1 MDINVNWIAII
12 LAAVST
18 MVVGSIWYSPKMF
31 YKQWARLAN
40 VKHDPNFT
48 TNKAIILYGQAFLTS
63 VVTAIVL
70 AYAIAAFH
78 LVSDD
83 SYLLDA
89 IFVGAVLWV
98 GFVAARFHM
107 HDLFEGRRKKLT
119 LLNTTHELVTIIV
132 MAVII
137 GLMPV

>member
-1 MDINVNWIAII
+1 MNIDVNWIAII
-12 LAAVST
+12 LAAAST

-40 VKHDPNFT
+40 VKPDPNFT
-48 TNKAIILYGQAFLTS
+48 TNKAIMLYGQAFSTS

-89 IFVGAVLWV
+89 VFVGVVAWA
-98 GFVAARFHM
+98 GFTAARFHM

-119 LLNTTHELVTIIV
+119 FINTMYELVTIIV

-137 GLMPV
+137 GLLPV